1 MNLRFSIPPE
11 VLRQRG
17 IEISQLVMGVLPGS
31 AAHIDEGKGILYVTL
46 PQGVHPA
53 LATDTVVRALAGIG
67 ITAYFMADTPNYAP
81 PIQMGEKKRRGVPL
95 PVFIVSLIAV
105 ALAACILTVFT
116 SGALSGAWMLGADST
131 LGTGK
136 QAIALSCKHRGK
148 IGVLL
153 SGIPCKRFFYEC
165 RICGKSFTDIHDCA
179 SCARGLVLTVPSAAA
194 CTTLMRCCAS
204 SRR

>member
-105 ALAACILTVFT
+105 ALAACILTVSDNLITKEQTT
-116 SGALSGAWMLGADST
+116 SEERQNSFKKMMILALESIL
-131 LGTGK
+131 
-136 QAIALSCKHRGK
+136 
-148 IGVLL
+148 
-153 SGIPCKRFFYEC
+153 
-165 RICGKSFTDIHDCA
+165 
-179 SCARGLVLTVPSAAA
+179 
-194 CTTLMRCCAS
+194 
-204 SRR
+204 